1 MIEATLL
8 GRKFGDFVAVEDVSL
23 RVGRGEVFGFLGPN
37 GAGKTTTVRMLAS
50 LIRPTS
56 GTATVSGLRIDRPE
70 EARQIRRMV
79 GMLTETTGFYE
90 NLSVMRNLRFYAD
103 LYGIPRARADAA
115 IDGYLRLFDL
125 FKWKNSIVG
134 GFSRGMRQKLALIR
148 CLVHDPAVLFLDEPT
163 SGLDPE
169 SARVVRE
176 SVLRLRREGKAII
189 VCTHNLDEAERLCDR
204 VAIINRRILCS
215 GTPGKLMSAAYGR
228 RIVVRLEQA
237 GGHVHEAVS
246 GLSVVAGV
254 EEEGDRLII
263 DVEDPDRSCADI
275 VNAIVRAGGRIRSVG
290 ELRHSMEDVY
300 LKLIGERCG
309 T

>member
-1 MIEATLL
+1 
-8 GRKFGDFVAVEDVSL
+8 
-23 RVGRGEVFGFLGPN
+23 
-37 GAGKTTTVRMLAS
+37 MLAS

-90 NLSVMRNLRFYAD
+90 NLSVIRNLRFYAD

-125 FKWKNSIVG
+125 LKWKNSIIG

-176 SVLRLRREGKAII
+176 AVLRLRREGKAII

-237 GGHVHEAVS
+237 GGHVHEAIS